1 MAICLVFSLVMLKLA
16 IAFASTPN
24 TLNEACVE
32 VSLRFG
38 IYQDVC
44 PEAED
49 IIFSWV
55 EKAVSEEPRM
65 AASLLRLHFHDCFV
79 NASHLI
85 LFAFVFAFLNI

>member
-1 MAICLVFSLVMLKLA
+1 MLKLA